1 METNGGVIVMKTIV
15 QYFLILI
22 SLIVASYLMG
32 TATAK
37 DKSEVLYLTFDD
49 DKPKDLSP
57 NKTPIANLSHARW

>member
-32 TATAK
+32 TTTAK

-49 DKPKDLSP
+49 DKPKGLSP
-57 NKTPIANLSHARW
+57 TLISHARW